1 MKVNLSYSVELDE
14 VLSSAEKL
22 YVESKAEFEKN
33 YNILVALRT
42 PEFTDA
48 KLETTLRNLRST
60 HGVLA
65 HFAARLD
72 EIHNIL
78 TGYEGLL
85 QRELSDNENP
95 SDVIDAAPEV
105 DETTD
110 E

>member
-22 YVESKAEFEKN
+22 YLESKAAFEKN
-33 YNILVALRT
+33 YNVLVSLRA

-48 KLETTLRNLRST
+48 KLEITLRNLRST

-85 QRELSDNENP
+85 SRELSGNEEP
-95 SDVIDAAPEV
+95 SDLEDAAPEV
-105 DETTD
+105 DEATD